1 MQQKLLKPLA
11 RLTAGIFIIAMT
23 LVACDNKKAEKKE
36 GEGMDT
42 GDTRPVKPIDN
53 KGGTQT
59 PTDTS
64 TTKMQ

>member
-1 MQQKLLKPLA
+1 MRQKLLMPLA

-53 KGGTQT
+53 KGGTAT
-59 PTDTS
+59 PGDT